1 MSVIK
6 LRCAWTGGH
15 VEERVFVGWDEDHLA
30 LAGTL
35 MLDIGQYQEF
45 GACLL
50 LGADRMN
57 EGYHRV
63 TVQTEAEPSLQA
75 VLHSGEAP

>member
-6 LRCAWTGGH
+6 ILSERKGEH
-15 VEERVFVGWDEDHLA
+15 VHERVFVGPDRDHLA

-35 MLDIGQYQEF
+35 VFGIGEWQEF

-50 LGADRMN
+50 LGQERMRGRYEVIL
-57 EGYHRV
+57 EG
-63 TVQTEAEPSLQA
+63 
-75 VLHSGEAP
+75 GEAVVREPRQAKEA